1 MFDTAQLI
9 QNAQYL
15 GIATIAF
22 GILAIV
28 AFLFKWGIRFRL
40 VGVTGFMAVL
50 TGGVFALSLGLY
62 NRPQIPGFIHY
73 SRVFDAGA
81 AQVVIAVPPMV
92 SESEVEATL
101 KQAAI
106 DIFSPGR
113 LSQGSDQMT
122 IRIRTIVHPEKG
134 VSQPLYL
141 GEVRRSLAIREDE
154 NATIKVY
161 RESLAQLPKPTA

>member
-22 GILAIV
+22 GLLAIIG
-28 AFLFKWGIRFRL
+28 FLLKWGIRFRL

-62 NRPQIPGFIHY
+62 NRPQIPGAVHY

-81 AQVVIAVPPMV
+81 AQVVIAVPPTV
-92 SESEVEATL
+92 TESQVEATL

-122 IRIRTIVHPEKG
+122 IRARTILHPESG

-141 GEVRRSLAIREDE
+141 GEVRRSLSIREDA
-154 NATIKVY
+154 NATIKLY
-161 RESLAQLPKPTA
+161 RERLAQLPKPTA

>member
-15 GIATIAF
+15 GIATIAV

-28 AFLFKWGIRFRL
+28 AFLFKWGFRFRL

-62 NRPQIPGFIHY
+62 TRPQIPGSVHY
-73 SRVFDAGA
+73 TRIFDAGA
-81 AQVVIAVPPMV
+81 AQVVITVPPTV
-92 SESEVEATL
+92 TESQVEATL

-113 LSQGSDQMT
+113 LSQGADQMT
-122 IRIRTIVHPEKG
+122 IRVRTILHPEPG
-134 VSQPLYL
+134 LSQPLYL
-141 GEVRRSLAIREDE
+141 GEVRRSLSIREDD
-154 NATIKVY
+154 NATIELNRK
-161 RESLAQLPKPTA
+161 SLAQLPKPTA